1 VARHPP
7 VMEVEH
13 RGSRGCSDPERLAS
27 EGGGAPMK
35 GGDCIPP
42 QLSSLGAAESISG
55 NVYAY
60 KSRRSVWESREDL
73 PSVRVLAGA

>member
-1 VARHPP
+1 
-7 VMEVEH
+7 
-13 RGSRGCSDPERLAS
+13 
-27 EGGGAPMK
+27 MK

>member
-35 GGDCIPP
+35 GADPSRHTSLPLGVAEGNTV
-42 QLSSLGAAESISG
+42 SSCPIL
-55 NVYAY
+55 
-60 KSRRSVWESREDL
+60 L
-73 PSVRVLAGA
+73 